1 MPQRSCYPGLPAQAR
16 SSDCVGEPIS
26 PSPEDLQG
34 LPEEALT
41 GLIAKGRAQG
51 SLTDADVFFALPDVE
66 PSPAQLEAIYTY
78 IRASGIPVEEI
89 SADLETDDDVDDLA
103 APAPAAAAG
112 AAPPMPIPLIVPIPL
127 PEPAAKPEA
136 VAAAPAGPEP
146 MTRARRAPRPESPP
160 GEHVRPDRVGEG
172 GVSDPVRMYLK
183 EIGKVPL
190 LTGPQEVSLAQRIEQ
205 GLLASEGM
213 DAANGEL
220 SPDDKDRLAAVVA
233 DGHRAKR
240 QLIEANLRL
249 VV

>member
-1 MPQRSCYPGLPAQAR
+1 M
-16 SSDCVGEPIS
+16 GEPIS

-34 LPEEALT
+34 LPEEALA

-51 SLTDADVFFALPDVE
+51 SLTDADVFFALPDME
-66 PSPAQLEAIYTY
+66 PSPAQLEAIFSH
-78 IRASGIPVEEI
+78 IRASGITVEEI
-89 SADLETDDDVDDLA
+89 SADLEGDDDVDDLP
-103 APAPAAAAG
+103 APPAAAAE
-112 AAPPMPIPLIVPIPL
+112 APAMPIPLIVPVPL
-127 PEPAAKPEA
+127 PEPPAEPEA
-136 VAAAPAGPEP
+136 VPAGPAP
-146 MTRARRAPRPESPP
+146 TTRARRAPRPEPAP
-160 GEHVRPDRVGEG
+160 GENVRPDRVGEG

-213 DAANGEL
+213 DTPNGEL

-249 VV
+249 VVSIAKR